1 MQPRA
6 VRPTATS
13 RMGLGRVISAPRVTV
28 PRMVLRRTTL
38 QRAILP
44 IVLRVPI
51 PRAIRRK
58 AAILLGMPP
67 LMMPSKMP
75 MPRFRKTLRLRPML
89 RLQILMSLSTCSRR
103 AARKASCA
111 KTTGAESKA
120 SMSRRRKRSPSC
132 LTPTLRFT
140 MMRRSRLSSRAMR
153 SSPSRLITACLSR
166 ALAAMSVRSKA
177 GSIGRWTMIV
187 PSSLRLIGRSLIT
200 SSCLAKIIGS
210 G

>member
-1 MQPRA
+1 MPR
-6 VRPTATS
+6 P
-13 RMGLGRVISAPRVTV
+13 GLGRVILVPRVTV
-28 PRMVLRRTTL
+28 PRMALRMATP
-38 QRAILP
+38 QRAIP
-44 IVLRVPI
+44 SIVPRVPI

-58 AAILLGMPP
+58 ATMRQGMPP
-67 LMMPSKMP
+67 LAMPSKMP
-75 MPRFRKTLRLRPML
+75 MPRFRKTLRPRPML

-103 AARKASCA
+103 TARKASCA

-120 SMSRRRKRSPSC
+120 SMSRCRKRSPSC

-153 SSPSRLITACLSR
+153 SSLSRLITACLSR

-200 SSCLAKIIGS
+200 SSCLAKKIGS